1 MKEQSRR
8 QLQVGEEIRRSI
20 AIELNN
26 SINFYSKNDFLT
38 IIKVIMSKD
47 LRFCK
52 VYYRCKIENNTFF
65 QTQLDKLKKQ
75 ISNYLYKKLKMKTRP
90 EINFYFDDTLIEINK
105 INKAVAIANQDN
117 SNFKNNIQ

>member
-1 MKEQSRR
+1 
-8 QLQVGEEIRRSI
+8 
-20 AIELNN
+20 
-26 SINFYSKNDFLT
+26 
-38 IIKVIMSKD
+38 MSKD

-117 SNFKNNIQ
+117 SNFKNNIE